1 VSVPRRRAVARRA
14 ADGLRHRRT
23 AQAGTLGLDAELAI
37 LRFSNPAQ
45 AADALNSRLIAAFV
59 D

>member
-1 VSVPRRRAVARRA
+1 VPPTGFGTAAQRRQ
-14 ADGLRHRRT
+14 DF
-23 AQAGTLGLDAELAI
+23 TLGLDAELAI

-45 AADALNSRLIAAFV
+45 AADALNCRLIAAFV